1 MLSQLYRKIR
11 LLKHRGKEPYLSIY
25 KMIGFYPDNIRYY
38 KQAFLHKS
46 SSMNVESEEGMDRNN
61 ERLEFLG
68 DAVLSA
74 IVADIVYEHFRGKS
88 EGFLTNTRSKIVSR
102 ESMNWMAKELGID
115 HLLRYS
121 INHPFNES
129 HNSNMLGNALEA
141 LIGAIYLDQGF
152 KACYKFIND
161 VLIKKYIDIDKLS
174 EKEVNFKSNLIEWA
188 QKNKLEISFDVI
200 ESFMDEQGNP
210 VFQTAVTLAGTA
222 EKIGIGIGYSKKES
236 QQHAAQ
242 MAMKKIRTDRAF
254 QQYIISVKKKRRQE
268 AREAK
273 EAKAATE
280 VAQTLK
286 TESVKEQEEI
296 VNIVSTT
303 EVIALP
309 ETLAQQPPT
318 ELSSQA

>member
-1 MLSQLYRKIR
+1 MLSQLYKKIR
-11 LLKHRGKEPYLSIY
+11 LLKHKGKEPYLSIY

-46 SSMNVESEEGMDRNN
+46 SSMNVENEEGMDRNN

-115 HLLRYS
+115 HLLHYS

-268 AREAK
+268 AK
-273 EAKAATE
+273 EAKAVAE
-280 VAQTLK
+280 AAQTTLE
-286 TESVKEQEEI
+286 TESVKVQEEI
-296 VNIVSTT
+296 VNIVPTT
-303 EVIALP
+303 EAIALP
-309 ETLAQQPPT
+309 ETPTQQPPIGQ
-318 ELSSQA
+318 SPQA

>member
-1 MLSQLYRKIR
+1 M
-11 LLKHRGKEPYLSIY
+11 SIY
-25 KMIGFYPDNIRYY
+25 KMIGFYPDDIRLY

-46 SSMNVESEEGMDRNN
+46 SSMECEEGMGQNN

-74 IVADIVYEHFRGKS
+74 IVADIVYEHFQDKS

-115 HLLRYS
+115 HMLRYS
-121 INHPFNES
+121 IHHPFNES

-152 KACYKFIND
+152 EACYKFIND

-273 EAKAATE
+273 EAKAAAE

>member
-1 MLSQLYRKIR
+1 
-11 LLKHRGKEPYLSIY
+11 
-25 KMIGFYPDNIRYY
+25 
-38 KQAFLHKS
+38 
-46 SSMNVESEEGMDRNN
+46 
-61 ERLEFLG
+61 
-68 DAVLSA
+68 
-74 IVADIVYEHFRGKS
+74 
-88 EGFLTNTRSKIVSR
+88 
-102 ESMNWMAKELGID
+102 MNWMAKELGID

-268 AREAK
+268 AK
-273 EAKAATE
+273 EAKAVAE
-280 VAQTLK
+280 AAQTTLE
-286 TESVKEQEEI
+286 TESVKVQEEI
-296 VNIVSTT
+296 VNIVPTT
-303 EVIALP
+303 EAIALP
-309 ETLAQQPPT
+309 ETPTQQPPIGQ
-318 ELSSQA
+318 SPQA

>member
-11 LLKHRGKEPYLSIY
+11 LLRHVGKEPYLSIY
-25 KMIGFYPDNIRYY
+25 KMIGFYPDDIRLY

-46 SSMNVESEEGMDRNN
+46 SSMECEEGMGQNN

-74 IVADIVYEHFRGKS
+74 IVADIVYEHFQDKS

-115 HLLRYS
+115 HMLRYS
-121 INHPFNES
+121 IHHPFNES

-152 KACYKFIND
+152 EACYKFIND

-188 QKNKLEISFDVI
+188 QKNKLDISFDVI
-200 ESFMDEQGNP
+200 ESFIDEQGNP
-210 VFQTAVTLAGTA
+210 VFQTAVVLGDTT
-222 EKIGIGIGYSKKES
+222 EQIGIGIGYSKKES

-254 QQYIISVKKKRRQE
+254 QQYIISLKKKRRQ
-268 AREAK
+268 A
-273 EAKAATE
+273 AKAAKTDSE
-280 VAQTLK
+280 AAP
-286 TESVKEQEEI
+286 TESASTQENEVQQIPTEEI
-296 VNIVSTT
+296 LVVAEISTPQSSTSPSPQT
-303 EVIALP
+303 EKAL
-309 ETLAQQPPT
+309 E
-318 ELSSQA
+318 

>member
-46 SSMNVESEEGMDRNN
+46 SSMNVENEEGMDRNN

-188 QKNKLEISFDVI
+188 QKNKLDISFNVI
-200 ESFMDEQGNP
+200 ESFIDEQGNP
-210 VFQTAVTLAGTA
+210 VFQTAVVLGDTT
-222 EKIGIGIGYSKKES
+222 EQIGIGIGYSKKES
-236 QQHAAQ
+236 QQHASQ
-242 MAMKKIRTDRAF
+242 MAINKILTERAF
-254 QQYIISVKKKRRQE
+254 KQYISSLNKKRRQ
-268 AREAK
+268 A
-273 EAKAATE
+273 AKAAKAENETIPSMESANTQENE
-280 VAQTLK
+280 VQQIPT
-286 TESVKEQEEI
+286 EEI
-296 VNIVSTT
+296 LVVTEISTPQSPTTPSPQT
-303 EVIALP
+303 EKAL
-309 ETLAQQPPT
+309 E
-318 ELSSQA
+318 

>member
-25 KMIGFYPDNIRYY
+25 
-38 KQAFLHKS
+38 
-46 SSMNVESEEGMDRNN
+46 NN

-273 EAKAATE
+273 EAKAAAE

>member
-1 MLSQLYRKIR
+1 
-11 LLKHRGKEPYLSIY
+11 
-25 KMIGFYPDNIRYY
+25 
-38 KQAFLHKS
+38 
-46 SSMNVESEEGMDRNN
+46 
-61 ERLEFLG
+61 
-68 DAVLSA
+68 
-74 IVADIVYEHFRGKS
+74 
-88 EGFLTNTRSKIVSR
+88 
-102 ESMNWMAKELGID
+102 
-115 HLLRYS
+115 
-121 INHPFNES
+121 
-129 HNSNMLGNALEA
+129 
-141 LIGAIYLDQGF
+141 
-152 KACYKFIND
+152 
-161 VLIKKYIDIDKLS
+161 
-174 EKEVNFKSNLIEWA
+174 
-188 QKNKLEISFDVI
+188 
-200 ESFMDEQGNP
+200 MDEQGNP

-273 EAKAATE
+273 EAKAAAE

-309 ETLAQQPPT
+309 ETLAQHPPT

>member
-1 MLSQLYRKIR
+1 MFEKLNKRIR
-11 LLKHRGKEPYLSIY
+11 LFKNKKKEPYFSLYQIL
-25 KMIGFYPDNIRYY
+25 GFYPDNIQLYE
-38 KQAFLHKS
+38 QAFLHKS
-46 SSMNVESEEGMDRNN
+46 ASIENSDGRWVNN

-273 EAKAATE
+273 EAKAAAE

>member
-1 MLSQLYRKIR
+1 MLSQLYKKIR
-11 LLKHRGKEPYLSIY
+11 LLKHKGKEPYLSIY

-46 SSMNVESEEGMDRNN
+46 SSMNVENEEGMDRNN

-268 AREAK
+268 AK
-273 EAKAATE
+273 EAKAVAE
-280 VAQTLK
+280 VAQTTLE
-286 TESVKEQEEI
+286 TESVKVQEEI
-296 VNIVSTT
+296 VNIVQTT
-303 EVIALP
+303 EAIALP
-309 ETLAQQPPT
+309 ETPTQQPPIGQ
-318 ELSSQA
+318 SPQA